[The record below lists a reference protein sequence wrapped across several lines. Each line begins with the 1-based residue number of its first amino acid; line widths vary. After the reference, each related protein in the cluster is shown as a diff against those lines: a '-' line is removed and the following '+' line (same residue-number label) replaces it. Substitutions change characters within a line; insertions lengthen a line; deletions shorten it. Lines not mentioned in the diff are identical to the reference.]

1 VKPALTYGAAVL
13 ARRTQVK
20 ATTQKLNTV
29 QRLGLMMVPLVRLRT
44 PIAGLEILLGVPP
57 LVMHIQQLAVGT
69 ANQLSLTPKEWTGS
83 YGRKL
88 GHIAWLASTTRQMS
102 CPL

>member
-1 VKPALTYGAAVL
+1 
-13 ARRTQVK
+13 
-20 ATTQKLNTV
+20 
-29 QRLGLMMVPLVRLRT
+29 MMVPLVRLRT

-69 ANQLSLTPKEWTGS
+69 ANQLSLTPKEWTGG